1 MKNIKIK
8 LNDLDDDINKSS
20 NLLNGMLKTSARNKK
35 KIIIFGIL
43 LFIIITI
50 ILFYKIFK

>member
-35 KIIIFGIL
+35 KNNNFWNIIIYNYYNYFIL
-43 LFIIITI
+43 
-50 ILFYKIFK
+50 

>member
-20 NLLNGMLKTSARNKK
+20 NLLNGMLKTSSRNKK

-43 LFIIITI
+43 LFIIILF